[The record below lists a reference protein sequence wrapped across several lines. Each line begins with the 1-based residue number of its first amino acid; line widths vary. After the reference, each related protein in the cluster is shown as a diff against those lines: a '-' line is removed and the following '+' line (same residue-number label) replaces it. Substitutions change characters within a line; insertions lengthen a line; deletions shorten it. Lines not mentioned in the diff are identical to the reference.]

1 MMVLAG
7 DVGGTKALLALAQVE
22 GQGRPE
28 IVAER
33 RYASAEFGDFT
44 DLVHRFLHET
54 RSRVPISAACFGIA
68 GPVEALG
75 GQQQA
80 RLTNLP
86 WPALDSAQLAEDLD
100 LPRVVLVNDFA
111 AIAHALPLLGEDD
124 LVTLQ
129 VGRDPEGAVRLIA
142 GAGTGFG
149 VCALCPDG
157 EQVIATEGGHAGF
170 APADEEQARLL
181 DFVTAREGRC
191 TREHLLCGR
200 GILRMVEFLQAETGH
215 TPSPELTGALA
226 ADDAPAA
233 VSRLGLEG
241 RDALAA
247 RAMGL
252 FARVYAGQL
261 GDLAL
266 SFLARGGVYVA
277 GGIAPRILPLLKGP
291 DFLAAFNAKP
301 PMQALLEGIS
311 LRVITHPGTGLLG
324 AVARAV
330 ALVRRG

>member
-1 MMVLAG
+1 MMVLGG
-7 DVGGTKALLALAQVE
+7 DVGGTKALLALARV
-22 GQGRPE
+22 GRGRPE

-33 RYASAEFGDFT
+33 RYASAEFEDFT
-44 DLVHRFLHET
+44 TLVHRFLHET
-54 RSRVPISAACFGIA
+54 QNRVPISAACFGVA
-68 GPVEALG
+68 GPVDDLG

-86 WPALDSAQLAEDLD
+86 WPALDSALLAEDLE
-100 LPRVVLVNDFA
+100 LPQVELVNDFA
-111 AIAHALPLLGEDD
+111 AIAYALPLLGEDD

-129 VGRDPEGAVRLIA
+129 AGRGRKKGVRLLA

-157 EQVIATEGGHAGF
+157 EQVLATEGGHAGF

-181 DFVTAREGRC
+181 AFVAAREGRC

-200 GILRMVEFLQAETGH
+200 GILRIVDFLLAETGH
-215 TPSPELTGALA
+215 APGPELAEALA
-226 ADDAPAA
+226 ADEAPAA

-247 RAMGL
+247 QAMGL
-252 FARVYAGQL
+252 FARIYAGQL

-266 SFLARGGVYVA
+266 SFLAHGGVYVA
-277 GGIAPRILPLLKGP
+277 GGIAPKILPVLKTP
-291 DFLAAFNAKP
+291 EFLSAFNAKP
-301 PMQALLEGIS
+301 PMQALLQSMS
-311 LRVITHPGTGLLG
+311 LRVITHPKTGLLG
-324 AVARAV
+324 ALVRAA
-330 ALVRRG
+330 ALVHRG